1 MSFEYD
7 CPASFIEYLIAK
19 QIINIYINSYIL
31 CFKINKI
38 NGINTMLSFYIKK
51 NLNNHSID
59 HHKKLSN

>member
-1 MSFEYD
+1 MSYEYD

-19 QIINIYINSYIL
+19 QIINIFCL